1 MRASNI
7 DRQLPLVDLHRHIDG
22 SVRLATILELGKRH
36 GVKLPG
42 TTLEELRPHV
52 QIMERQPGVMAFI
65 AKMLWM
71 TAVLGDAQACRRIAR
86 ESVEDA
92 KGEGI
97 DYIELRFSPWFMA
110 EPRRLDP
117 ARVVAA
123 VVEGVAEGAEA
134 TGVRVQLI
142 GILSRTYGPE
152 IARKELAALLT
163 QRERIVALDL
173 AGDEAKFP
181 PKLFSEHFR
190 RGRDAGWRVTVHAG
204 ESAGPESV
212 WDAVRLLG
220 AERIGHGVR
229 AMEDPALVD
238 FLLENRIGIEANLT
252 SNVQTSTV
260 PDLVRHPLREMLARG
275 LLASINTDDPGV
287 SAIDLPYEFEVAA
300 PAAGVSREQIRQ
312 AQINALETAFL
323 SEEGKEELRAAK
335 MMVREQSKQ

>member
-1 MRASNI
+1 MI
-7 DRQLPLVDLHRHIDG
+7 DPSLPLIDLHRHIDG
-22 SVRLATILELGKRH
+22 SVRLATILELGQQH

-52 QIMERQPGVMAFI
+52 QVMERQPGVMAFI

-71 TAVLGDAQACRRIAR
+71 TAVLADTEACRRIAR
-86 ESVEDA
+86 ENVEDA

-110 EPRRLDP
+110 EPHRLDL

-123 VVEGVAEGAEA
+123 VVDGAAEGAQA
-134 TGVRVQLI
+134 TGVRVNLI

-152 IARKELAALLT
+152 IAHKELAALLT
-163 QRERIVALDL
+163 QHESIVAMDL
-173 AGDEAKFP
+173 AGDEANFP
-181 PKLFSEHFR
+181 PRLFAEHFR

-212 WDAVRLLG
+212 WDALKLLR

-229 AMEDPALVD
+229 AMEDPALLD
-238 FLLENRIGIEANLT
+238 FLVEKRIGIEANLT

-260 PDLVRHPLREMLARG
+260 RDLASHPLREMLVCG

-287 SAIDLPYEFEVAA
+287 SAIDLPHEFDIAA
-300 PAAGVSREQIRQ
+300 PAAGLSRDEIRR

-323 SEEGKEELRAAK
+323 PEAMKEELRSRFSGRSA
-335 MMVREQSKQ
+335 R